1 MLTSCYEQLEGTKG
15 VIRRMEGH
23 NKMGKEKMTTI
34 LKALQRKP
42 TQTSLIIEGE
52 LRCSRWYDNLGFV

>member
-1 MLTSCYEQLEGTKG
+1 
-15 VIRRMEGH
+15 MEGH